1 MAGRPR
7 PWAALTILCGALAG
21 HAAAQTPAPAPAPS
35 VPQAVSPLAA
45 QVAKLGDFDYDI
57 RTKAAQAVRRAPASD
72 AGPALV
78 AAITTSLDSYVR
90 FKAFVLLTGL
100 LDPRLEDFARAAL
113 TDKNDRLR
121 QAAFDWLERHPVPSL
136 APKLIQLV
144 ETEQSEFVRPSL
156 LRALAALDADPV
168 VRTALTREV
177 SRGLDIFRGAVIE
190 ALGMRRAV
198 YARDAIVTVAAAEG
212 PLRDV
217 AAMALARIG
226 GVEAEA
232 ALAPVKDK
240 NKGVELVLRVSQSIA
255 GGRAAEGREAVQR
268 TWPSSAALGIADQ
281 SAQLLALLAERG
293 DDTAVSLLV
302 EAGVAGAR
310 DLRDHAAVA
319 VGVFALRAPDALLA
333 WMAGHEG
340 QREGALALVK
350 DGFDLLE
357 EDVAEEAF
365 YASVRASYWK
375 AADGS
380 PVRASAAALID
391 ELEF

>member
-1 MAGRPR
+1 MA
-7 PWAALTILCGALAG
+7 AATLCGTVAVSAS
-21 HAAAQTPAPAPAPS
+21 AQTAAPAPATPD
-35 VPQAVSPLAA
+35 VPASPLAA
-45 QVAKLGDFDYDI
+45 QAAKLGDFDYQT
-57 RTKAAQAVRRAPASD
+57 RTAAAQAIRRAPASE
-72 AGPALV
+72 AGPVLA

-113 TDKNDRLR
+113 ADKNDRLR

-136 APKLIQLV
+136 ARRLIQLV
-144 ETEQSEFVRPSL
+144 ETEQAEFVRPSL

-177 SRGLDIFRGAVIE
+177 FRGLDIFRGAVIE
-190 ALGMRRAV
+190 ALGLRRAV
-198 YARDAIVTVAAAEG
+198 YAREAIAKVVATGG

-226 GVEAEA
+226 GPEAET
-232 ALAPVKDK
+232 ALASVTDR
-240 NKGVELVLRVSQSIA
+240 NAGVELVLRVSQAVAA
-255 GGRAAEGREAVQR
+255 GKVAEGREAVQR
-268 TWPSSAALGIADQ
+268 IWPSSAALGIADQ
-281 SAQLLALLAERG
+281 AAQLLALAAERG
-293 DDTAVSLLV
+293 DDVAVSLLV

-319 VGVFALRAPDALLA
+319 LGVFALRAPDALLA
-333 WMAGHEG
+333 WMAAHEG
-340 QREGALALVK
+340 QRAGALALVK

-365 YASVRASYWK
+365 YAAVRASYWK

-391 ELEF
+391 GLEF